1 MTSPDSFSEEEA
13 AARFDDALR
22 QQLGDVEVPP
32 APAAWETL
40 RAQLPAPPLP
50 PRRGRVATFGGG
62 LLVGAL
68 LWWGGTQVQ
77 HHPGPVSAPAG
88 PETTVGSNGNT
99 VGSSGNTIGSSGN
112 TVGSNGNTI
121 GSNGNT
127 VGSNG
132 NTVGS
137 NGNAVG
143 SNGNTVGSNGNTIG
157 SDGNTIVNTTTTG
170 GGTATTG
177 GTAGVL
183 VAVAGG
189 GTPVV
194 PVVHVAP
201 TVEGRDSVIRRE
213 VRAYLAPVAAPADT
227 ARPARLRALVAAQT
241 RALAV
246 LTARLD
252 SVKQFLD
259 ARPPAPLVAA
269 GAKAAAPDS
278 VADALANAAT
288 ATEWPPLPPRAKW
301 SALLLAETTPS
312 WAVLPTGAAQPR
324 QEETV
329 AAHGQQVLGQ
339 WQATP
344 RWAVRAG
351 VGQAALT
358 TQARTV
364 AERTG
369 TSVVVDS
376 TLTTDVRNYQTL
388 SVVEIIRRDT
398 IFIYEPILNAS
409 LQIIGYDT
417 SFVISA
423 DTTRT
428 LITTT
433 VHDTVHRTVVTE
445 RTETLRERAQ
455 QQFRPA
461 YQFWTLPV
469 GVHYALLTTPRWTV
483 GTVLGGQLS
492 VFRGGTRP
500 VWTGDAY
507 ELRAVGRRDGPYRPV
522 SVSLSA
528 GLEAQYRLSPRLSA
542 VLAPT
547 VRWWAVSPLRQ
558 QAAGGATRRLLPAA
572 QLGLSYG
579 F

>member
-40 RAQLPAPPLP
+40 RAQLPAPTPKP
-50 PRRGRVATFGGG
+50 ARGRRASFGGG
-62 LLVGAL
+62 VVVGAL
-68 LWWGGTQVQ
+68 LWWGAGQLPAGQPAV
-77 HHPGPVSAPAG
+77 PAPA
-88 PETTVGSNGNT
+88 PA
-99 VGSSGNTIGSSGN
+99 SS
-112 TVGSNGNTI
+112 VLMKADR
-121 GSNGNT
+121 
-127 VGSNG
+127 
-132 NTVGS
+132 
-137 NGNAVG
+137 NARTASPFLMKG
-143 SNGNTVGSNGNTIG
+143 
-157 SDGNTIVNTTTTG
+157 DLA
-170 GGTATTG
+170 GGTASPFLMKGDLAG
-177 GTAGVL
+177 GTASPFLMKGDL
-183 VAVAGG
+183 AGG
-189 GTPVV
+189 TASAFLMKGDLAGGPSSQIPGMGGIGTADSLRGATAGLV
-194 PVVHVAP
+194 PVAEG
-201 TVEGRDSVIRRE
+201 VEGRDTRLRQEIG
-213 VRAYLAPVAAPADT
+213 AYLQPLAQPADT
-227 ARPARLRALVAAQT
+227 ARPARLRALVAEQT
-241 RALAV
+241 RALAG
-246 LTARLD
+246 LQTRLD

-259 ARPPAPLVAA
+259 ALPPAPQETAVAGVA
-269 GAKAAAPDS
+269 DADS
-278 VADALANAAT
+278 VASSLA
-288 ATEWPPLPPRAKW
+288 ATEWPTLPPPRSKW

-312 WAVLPTGAAQPR
+312 WAVLPTRAAQPR

-329 AAHGQQVLGQ
+329 AAHGQQVQGQ

-351 VGQAALT
+351 FGQAALT

-369 TSVVVDS
+369 TAVIIDS

-423 DTTRT
+423 DTIRT
-428 LITTT
+428 IVTTT

-445 RTETLRERAQ
+445 RTETLREREQ
-455 QQFRPA
+455 QQFRPT

-469 GVHYALLTTPRWTV
+469 GVRYSLLTTPRWTL
-483 GTVLGGQLS
+483 GAVLGGQLS

-522 SVSLSA
+522 SLSLSA

-547 VRWWAVSPLRQ
+547 VRWWAVGPLRSGG
-558 QAAGGATRRLLPAA
+558 AGGGARRLLPAA